1 MAEEEERRRQ
11 EKQAKAE
18 EAAKAEK
25 QAVEDMEDA
34 TQETGKTEE
43 EAAPEGLKL
52 VFPPLPTRIWVPPPE
67 VPTEKLG
74 TGTNTKVHFN
84 FFNTQ
89 SKIIEIEKE
98 VIIKKRKRKKS
109 YQKKKNHK
117 DRLKFNFL
125 EINLN
130 PKFYEIS
137 KFSKFKMLYSFY

>member
-25 QAVEDMEDA
+25 QAVEDMEGA
-34 TQETGKTEE
+34 TETGKTEE

-74 TGTNTKVHFN
+74 TGTNTKVYFN
-84 FFNTQ
+84 FCNTQ
-89 SKIIEIEKE
+89 SKIIEIKKE

-109 YQKKKNHK
+109 
-117 DRLKFNFL
+117 
-125 EINLN
+125 
-130 PKFYEIS
+130 
-137 KFSKFKMLYSFY
+137 

>member
-25 QAVEDMEDA
+25 QAVEDMEGA
-34 TQETGKTEE
+34 TEETGKTEE

-74 TGTNTKVHFN
+74 TGTNTKVYFN
-84 FFNTQ
+84 FCNTQ
-89 SKIIEIEKE
+89 SKIIEIKKE
-98 VIIKKRKRKKS
+98 VIIKKKKKKKKLIIRRKK
-109 YQKKKNHK
+109 N
-117 DRLKFNFL
+117 
-125 EINLN
+125 
-130 PKFYEIS
+130 
-137 KFSKFKMLYSFY
+137 